1 MHRRTLLTGS
11 AALAAAGAL
20 IPAGA
25 RPAAAAA
32 PSARPSAGSSSGP
45 VVRTTAGR
53 IRGARE
59 SGVAVFRGVP
69 YARPP
74 VGRSRFAPPA
84 PPLPWTGVREAAEFS
99 RPFLSP
105 GARDGSED
113 ALYANVWTP
122 DTAGRSPVLVY
133 VHGGAWLYNTGNN
146 PTYDGTAPALR
157 GDLVVVTFNYR
168 LGCFGFGLH
177 EEFGDG
183 GDGDAGANWG
193 LQDQA
198 ALLEWVHDNA
208 RAFGGDPDN
217 ITLCG
222 TSAGGSS
229 VWQLALRES
238 TRKLIRRIV
247 PVSAAHLWTP
257 LGALTPEDAR
267 TSYAGVA
274 GQLETT
280 VPGLRR
286 RPALEVMDAW
296 EGRFAGDPGSRAVA
310 SGRYF
315 RGPVVDGRWM
325 TGYDHALPT
334 PGLPTMVVNT
344 RTEGS
349 FYTDMTAPAPET
361 EAELRRMTR
370 EYLLLGAEDVPGPL
384 LDGVLD
390 AYRAA
395 ARAEGL
401 PQDPLSLYTEIYGD
415 GLFRY
420 QILRLAERRAQES
433 RAPQYHM
440 DFAHPVLPPGHG
452 TPHEA
457 TSPFLFGTQGIP
469 QNAPL
474 YGDGPLERR
483 VSATFIDLVASF
495 AHTGVPRS
503 AHAPRWPVFSSRAP
517 RSLVLGGEHVA
528 RIAPTPKLRQLEFWD
543 RAGWVPRP

>member
-1 MHRRTLLTGS
+1 M
-11 AALAAAGAL
+11 
-20 IPAGA
+20 
-25 RPAAAAA
+25 
-32 PSARPSAGSSSGP
+32 
-45 VVRTTAGR
+45 
-53 IRGARE
+53 
-59 SGVAVFRGVP
+59 
-69 YARPP
+69 
-74 VGRSRFAPPA
+74 
-84 PPLPWTGVREAAEFS
+84 
-99 RPFLSP
+99 
-105 GARDGSED
+105 
-113 ALYANVWTP
+113 
-122 DTAGRSPVLVY
+122 LVY
-133 VHGGAWLYNTGNN
+133 IHGGAWLYNTGNN
-146 PTYDGTAPALR
+146 PTYDGTELARR

-177 EEFGDG
+177 EGFGDS
-183 GDGDAGANWG
+183 GDGRDGRGIDAVANWG

-198 ALLEWVHDNA
+198 ALLRWVHDNA

-229 VWQLALRES
+229 VWQLALREP

-247 PVSAAHLWTP
+247 PVSAAHIWAP
-257 LGALTPEDAR
+257 LGALTPQDAR
-267 TSYAGVA
+267 TCYAVVA
-274 GQLETT
+274 DMETT

-286 RPALEVMDAW
+286 REALEVMDAW

-334 PGLPTMVVNT
+334 PQLPTMVVNT

-349 FYTDMTAPAPET
+349 FYTDRTAPAPRT

-370 EYLLLGAEDVPGPL
+370 DYLLLGAEEVPGPL

-390 AYRAA
+390 AYRDA

-401 PQDPLSLYTEIYGD
+401 PQDPFSLYTEIYGD

-420 QILRLAERRAQES
+420 QILRLAARRTHES

-469 QNAPL
+469 QNAPV

-483 VSATFIDLVASF
+483 VSAAFIDLVASF

-503 AHAPRWPVFSSRAP
+503 AHAPRWPLFSPRAP
-517 RSLVLGGEHVA
+517 RSLVLGGEPVA
-528 RIAPTPKLRQLEFWD
+528 RIAATPKLRQLDFWD